1 MHLAV
6 SDHMTVEQDKNMG
19 FSIVEEKNEHES
31 FAIKSNLRTLE
42 EFTVMLE
49 LVKQNTAVASV
60 RQHVEEKQQTQMQA
74 VKFAAKTLTLEEGK
88 KCSQLNKVV
97 EVVKECQL
105 ELHEVPRG
113 KAIYRRPF
121 GGLLEQAKPAEENAS
136 NETKSVNVLFGRK
149 HDVELKEKLLDRIIP
164 DDSEN
169 CNNWLG
175 NGNSG
180 KDAVAQA
187 NPNVYTQL
195 STGHSKQFEKRAWK
209 FEPISIRF
217 HGRNESAQ
225 LNTTGILHANMKA
238 DDFTSEISLI
248 ETRMG
253 SSKARTATSC
263 KIEPCIGPAAS
274 WEVMMR
280 QESYGKWIEEE
291 FRQLEV
297 NDLVWIVDENVK
309 RAHYKM
315 GRVLEVYHGSNGRV
329 RSALVKTEDGKFKR
343 PVVKLAPMFYESVFR
358 EKNRA
363 GNVGASQL
371 QVEKLTFERD

>member
-1 MHLAV
+1 M
-6 SDHMTVEQDKNMG
+6 
-19 FSIVEEKNEHES
+19 
-31 FAIKSNLRTLE
+31 
-42 EFTVMLE
+42 
-49 LVKQNTAVASV
+49 
-60 RQHVEEKQQTQMQA
+60 
-74 VKFAAKTLTLEEGK
+74 
-88 KCSQLNKVV
+88 NKVV

-121 GGLLEQAKPAEENAS
+121 GGLLEQVKPAEENAS
-136 NETKSVNVLFGRK
+136 DRTKAVKMSFWRK
-149 HDVELKEKLLDRIIP
+149 HDVERKEKLLDKIIP
-164 DDSEN
+164 NDSEN

-180 KDAVAQA
+180 MDAVAQA

-195 STGHSKQFEKRAWK
+195 SSGHSKQFEKRAWK
-209 FEPISIRF
+209 FEHSSYLLDEMDE
-217 HGRNESAQ
+217 GVQ
-225 LNTTGILHANMKA
+225 LNQDGILEAKNSTDEFA
-238 DDFTSEISLI
+238 GEISQM

-253 SSKARTATSC
+253 SSKARTTTSC
-263 KIEPCIGPAAS
+263 KIGPIIGPAAL
-274 WEVMMR
+274 WEEVMMQR
-280 QESYGKWIEEE
+280 DYFGKCIKEE

-315 GRVLEVYHGSNGRV
+315 GRVLDVYQGSDGRV
-329 RSALVKTEDGKFKR
+329 RSALVKTEDGKLKR

-371 QVEKLTFERD
+371 RDQKLKLERD